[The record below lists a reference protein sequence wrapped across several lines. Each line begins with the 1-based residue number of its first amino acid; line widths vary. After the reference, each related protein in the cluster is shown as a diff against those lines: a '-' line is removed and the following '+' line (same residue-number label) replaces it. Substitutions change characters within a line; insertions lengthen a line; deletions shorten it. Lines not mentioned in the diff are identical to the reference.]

1 MAGFGEDLSGY
12 VEIPS
17 GSHILSCAMNKVLW
31 VHMHDLQ
38 LTRLKVMFHL
48 SADCYF
54 LPNQ

>member
-38 LTRLKVMFHL
+38 LPV
-48 SADCYF
+48 
-54 LPNQ
+54 